1 MDQFSY
7 VVIGVGIVL
16 FAAAGISYSMFRSF
30 NSFIV
35 FLWLAIA
42 DLIWGLFMG
51 APGNFKDAFG
61 RHEPLNTL
69 GTIHTGG
76 PLVAA
81 LLGML
86 FIAITFIV
94 ERYLF
99 INKAQGNG
107 DLREFVKTVST
118 NLESGNVNNAIEACA
133 KQQGSLSN
141 ILRSALERYVQLE
154 NNSEYDA
161 EKKLSEVQRAID
173 EATNL
178 ETPLLEKNLVILSTV
193 ASVSTMVGLLGTTLG
208 MIRSF
213 AALGAS
219 GGAVSAQALS
229 IGISEALYNTAF
241 GLAAAIVS
249 ILSFNFFTTK
259 VDNFVYMIDEAILSV
274 MEILTIKVKK

>member
-7 VVIGVGIVL
+7 VVIGVGVVL
-16 FAAAGISYSMFRSF
+16 FAAAGLSWAIFRSF

-35 FLWLAIA
+35 FLWLALS

-51 APGNFKDAFG
+51 APGNFKDGFG

-86 FIAITFIV
+86 FISITFII
-94 ERYLF
+94 ERYML
-99 INKAQGNG
+99 INKARGTG
-107 DLREFVKTVST
+107 DLTGFIKNVQSS
-118 NLESGNVNNAIEACA
+118 LLSGNVKGAVQACA
-133 KQQGSLSN
+133 AQKGSLSN
-141 ILRSALERYVQLE
+141 ILRAGLERYEQIE
-154 NNSEYDA
+154 TDAQYDA
-161 EKKLSEVQRAID
+161 EKKIAEVQRAID

-193 ASVSTMVGLLGTTLG
+193 ASISTMVGLLGTTIG

-241 GLAAAIVS
+241 GLGAAIIS

-259 VDNFVYMIDEAILSV
+259 VDNFVYMIDEAILTV

>member
-7 VVIGVGIVL
+7 VVIGVAAVL
-16 FAAAGISYSMFRSF
+16 FAFAGVSYALFRSF

-35 FLWLAIA
+35 FLWLGISAV
-42 DLIWGLFMG
+42 IWGLFMG
-51 APGNFKDAFG
+51 APGNFKDGFL
-61 RHEPLNTL
+61 RHDPLNTL

-86 FIAITFIV
+86 FIAITYVV
-94 ERYLF
+94 ERYLV
-99 INKAQGNG
+99 ISKARGTG
-107 DLREFVKTVST
+107 DLHAFMKNVQAQINANDVKS
-118 NLESGNVNNAIEACA
+118 AIDSCA
-133 KQQGSLSN
+133 AQKGSLSN
-141 ILRSALERYVQLE
+141 IVRSGLERYSQVEHDQ
-154 NNSEYDA
+154 NFDP
-161 EKKLSEVQRAID
+161 EKKIAEVQRAID
-173 EATNL
+173 EAMNL

-193 ASVSTMVGLLGTTLG
+193 ASLATMVGLLGTTIG

-241 GLAAAIVS
+241 GLGAAIIS
-249 ILSFNFFTTK
+249 ILAFNFFTTK
-259 VDNFVYMIDEAILSV
+259 VDNFVYMIDEAVLTV
-274 MEILTIKVKK
+274 METLTIKTKK

>member
-7 VVIGVGIVL
+7 VVIGVAAVL
-16 FAAAGISYSMFRSF
+16 LAFAGLGYALFRSF
-30 NSFIV
+30 NSFII
-35 FLWLAIA
+35 FLWLGIS

-51 APGNFKDAFG
+51 APGNFKDGFM
-61 RHEPLNTL
+61 RHDPLNTL

-86 FIAITFIV
+86 FIAITYIV
-94 ERYLF
+94 ERYLV
-99 INKAQGNG
+99 ISKARGSG
-107 DLREFVKTVST
+107 DLHAFMK
-118 NLESGNVNNAIEACA
+118 NVQNQLDSNNVQAAIDACA
-133 KQQGSLSN
+133 VQKGSLSN
-141 ILRSALERYVQLE
+141 IVRSGLERYAQVE
-154 NNSEYDA
+154 KDA
-161 EKKLSEVQRAID
+161 NIDPEKKIGEVQRSID
-173 EATNL
+173 EAMNL

-193 ASVSTMVGLLGTTLG
+193 ASVATMVGLLGTTVG
-208 MIRSF
+208 MIRAF

-241 GLAAAIVS
+241 GLGAAIIS

-259 VDNFVYMIDEAILSV
+259 VDNFVYMIDEAVLTV
-274 MEILTIKVKK
+274 METLTIKTKK